1 MWSTFL
7 ASIPLVVASFMLAQL
22 PTAQIFAAE
31 ASFSPAA
38 TIQRAVEI
46 LEEAHVSGQPLN
58 DELSSKWFQAYF
70 DRLDPRRMYF
80 LQTDLA
86 EFRPFEKSLDDVAKQ
101 GRFEF
106 PKLVRQRYRIRV
118 KQAAT
123 WAEEFLVHEQEYTKD
138 EELPLGDP
146 GFATD
151 DNQLRERWRLRIK
164 GELLIE
170 KLHGVPL
177 QEVTDRL
184 RSRYCRIA
192 QQAEDMT
199 DELLCNI
206 YLNALTASY
215 DPHSSYLSPDTIR
228 MFSESA
234 SRYHYSLG
242 MTLER
247 RRGRYLIGSIL
258 VPVSNPLLMEQIVG
272 WELTAIRTADGV
284 TIDLVELPSDELI
297 NMTHWADGP
306 LGGNEV
312 VILELLHPVTL
323 ERQSLV
329 WTRFKS

>member
-1 MWSTFL
+1 MTL
-7 ASIPLVVASFMLAQL
+7 AAASYVLAQL
-22 PTAQIFAAE
+22 PTAQTSAAE

-38 TIQRAVEI
+38 TIKCAVET
-46 LEEAHVSGQPLN
+46 LEEAHISRQPLN

-70 DRLDPRRMYF
+70 DWLDPRRMYF
-80 LQTDLA
+80 LQADLA
-86 EFRPFEKSLDDVAKQ
+86 EFRHFEKSLDDAAKQ

-106 PKLVRQRYRIRV
+106 PKLVRQRYRRRV

-123 WAEEFLVHEQEYTKD
+123 WAEEFLAREQEFTNH

-184 RSRYCRIA
+184 RSRYRRIA
-192 QQAEDMT
+192 QQAKDMT
-199 DELLCNI
+199 DERLCNI

-215 DPHSSYLSPDTIR
+215 DPRSSYLSPDTVR
-228 MFSESA
+228 MFSESV

-258 VPVSNPLLMEQIVG
+258 VPVSNPLLMKQIVG
-272 WELTAIRTADGV
+272 WELTAIRTADGE
-284 TIDLVELPSDELI
+284 TIDLVELPSDDLI
-297 NMTHWADGP
+297 GMTLWADGP
-306 LGGNEV
+306 LGGNAV

-329 WTRFKS
+329 WPRFES